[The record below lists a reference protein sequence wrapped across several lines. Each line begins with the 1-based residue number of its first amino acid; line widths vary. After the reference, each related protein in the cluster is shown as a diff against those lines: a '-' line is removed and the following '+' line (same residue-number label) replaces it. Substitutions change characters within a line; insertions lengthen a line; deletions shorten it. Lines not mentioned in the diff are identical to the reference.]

1 MHAQFVC
8 LHIEI
13 KVCLRKSPNTSKFSE
28 NSSCMNL
35 STCAKLLADNF
46 TDSITV
52 KNENLEFFWLS
63 DLEKLKNYLV
73 GWWTQPKD
81 IFDASLIAIL
91 AGNDPFLANKHH
103 IEWKKDS

>member
-1 MHAQFVC
+1 
-8 LHIEI
+8 
-13 KVCLRKSPNTSKFSE
+13 
-28 NSSCMNL
+28 MNL

-91 AGNDPFLANKHH
+91 AGNDPFWQIN
-103 IEWKKDS
+103 IT